1 MSERVAHLPTGTG
14 SEALDL
20 GSAYRYV
27 RFNVEAAQNNP
38 TGNGDL
44 CFTWAELR
52 PMEEESIDCLSNL
65 YRFIFSG
72 TYTGV
77 SAASQRGRRVQRVY
91 IIGGGEEGGRG
102 EA

>member
-27 RFNVEAAQNNP
+27 RSNVEAAQNNP
-38 TGNGDL
+38 TGNGNL

-52 PMEEESIDCLSNL
+52 PMEEESIDCSSNL

-77 SAASQRGRRVQRVY
+77 SAASQRGRRVRRVY
-91 IIGGGEEGGRG
+91 I
-102 EA
+102 